1 MKPLTPS
8 PFTFLFL
15 LWVFGAYALVALLL
29 DWSGLSSH
37 SNAFIESIASFV
49 PSIHGYAELARNRD
63 KAILELFLAWLFSLA
78 VPAFT
83 VPALDWNR
91 VYAHTVRTGK
101 QLKNGLHFLAT
112 GALLL
117 ALTLYPHPP
126 SGSRGTARM
135 IRSFFQSDSAF
146 VWGLALIM
154 LAGFG
159 WLMSIAGLIQLYK
172 VFTKQRETQ

>member
-1 MKPLTPS
+1 MKPLTAS
-8 PFTFLFL
+8 PLTFLFL

-37 SNAFIESIASFV
+37 SNRFIESIASFI

-63 KAILELFLAWLFSLA
+63 KAVLELCLAWLFSLA
-78 VPAFT
+78 IPALT
-83 VPALDWNR
+83 VPALDWDR

-101 QLKNGLHFLAT
+101 QLRNGLFFLAA

-117 ALTLYPHPP
+117 VLTLYSHPP
-126 SGSRGTARM
+126 SGSRRAARM
-135 IRSFFQSDSAF
+135 ILSFLQSDSAF
-146 VWGLALIM
+146 IWGLALIM

-172 VFTKQRETQ
+172 VFTKQGEAQ